1 MHPRF
6 ERGERVITDLP
17 DLPIAYQASA
27 PFVAAAERDVFSLP
41 IPDDPGIP
49 DDAKP
54 RSSSPAPK
62 PAARARRP
70 RRTAH

>member
-1 MHPRF
+1 
-6 ERGERVITDLP
+6 
-17 DLPIAYQASA
+17 
-27 PFVAAAERDVFSLP
+27 LP

-54 RSSSPAPK
+54 RSTAPAPK